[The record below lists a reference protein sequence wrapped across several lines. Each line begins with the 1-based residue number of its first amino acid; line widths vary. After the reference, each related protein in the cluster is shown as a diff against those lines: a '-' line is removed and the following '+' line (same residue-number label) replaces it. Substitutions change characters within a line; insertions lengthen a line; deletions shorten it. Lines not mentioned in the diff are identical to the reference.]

1 MVTLHRAPSWKIA
14 IYGRDHGVPHFH
26 IEGKGWRCSVSIA
39 TLELII
45 GNPPKDT
52 LAAATGWASQR
63 QADLM
68 RTWREL
74 NP

>member
-14 IYGRDHGVPHFH
+14 VYGRDHGVPHFH

-45 GNPPKDT
+45 GNPPKDA
-52 LAAATGWASQR
+52 LAAATAWASQR
-63 QADLM
+63 QDALLA
-68 RTWREL
+68 TWREL

>member
-14 IYGRDHGVPHFH
+14 VYGRDHGVPHFH

-39 TLELII
+39 TLEVII
-45 GNPPKDT
+45 GTPTKDALT
-52 LAAATGWASQR
+52 AATAWASQH
-63 QADLM
+63 QTELM